1 MVVLAPGGQVAR
13 GHLQTAR
20 AQDSVD
26 GAVAFLAAQHGG
38 LQFEDF
44 LWRKSK
50 PSATLY

>member
-38 LQFEDF
+38 LQFEQ
-44 LWRKSK
+44 LEVRL
-50 PSATLY
+50 PVEEE